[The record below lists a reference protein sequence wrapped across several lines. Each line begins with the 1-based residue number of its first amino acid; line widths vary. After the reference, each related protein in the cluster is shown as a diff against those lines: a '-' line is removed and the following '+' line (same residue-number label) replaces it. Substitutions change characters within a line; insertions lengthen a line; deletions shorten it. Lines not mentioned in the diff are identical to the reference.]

1 MSGQVREGAG
11 HERFDR
17 LLDLVPVGYVG
28 NPLHLLFLDEAYPV
42 HDAVG
47 YLRAL
52 DGSALVPERREYI
65 LNPPVH
71 WPFPRV
77 EFLQRPDPAC
87 VSELLFTRWDLAR
100 AVIPR
105 QADIGDRIVQVA
117 AAHHADVVV
126 LMIVDGLSYYDLPAD
141 LPAEPVLVDGVSIT
155 AHGYPAVIGKPSV
168 SQKMFNAGYRRQMGF
183 TYFERSQNPLAAE
196 LFGGFADSQV
206 QRVRSLDEVLS
217 ALEATVPISTFI
229 QITAMGLDQLA
240 HDHHDTPPVQE
251 YLARLL
257 QRFRELVTVVRRGSY
272 RVVACLTADHG
283 ILWWHQL
290 GDDPPVLEGVFGGDE
305 RHPRYTEGALVR
317 AHTRVVTHGRRTFT
331 VLQAPYLT
339 RRLRQNEWGVHG
351 GISAWESLVPL
362 LILKE

>member
-1 MSGQVREGAG
+1 MNGPDRDRAV
-11 HERFDR
+11 HERLDQ
-17 LLDLVPVGYVG
+17 LLDLVPVGYTG
-28 NPLHLLFLDEAYPV
+28 NPLHLLFLAEAYPV
-42 HDAVG
+42 RDATG

-52 DGSALVPERREYI
+52 DGNALVPERREYI

-77 EFLQRPDPAC
+77 EIARRPDPTR
-87 VSELLFTRWDLAR
+87 VSELLFRQWDLAR
-100 AVIPR
+100 EVILR
-105 QADIGDRIVQVA
+105 QTDIGDRLVHLA
-117 AAHHADVVV
+117 ATHHADVVL
-126 LMIVDGLSYYDLPAD
+126 LMIVDGLSYYDLPEEV
-141 LPAEPVLVDGVSIT
+141 PAEPVLVDGVSIT
-155 AHGYPAVIGKPSV
+155 THGYPAVIGKPTV

-206 QRVRSLDEVLS
+206 QRVRSLDEVRT
-217 ALEATVPISTFI
+217 ALQAVVPVGTFI
-229 QITAMGLDQLA
+229 QVTVMGLDLLA
-240 HDHHDTPPVQE
+240 HSHHDTPPVHQ
-251 YLARLL
+251 YLTRLL
-257 QRFRELVTVVRRGSY
+257 ERFQDLVTVVRRGGY

-290 GDDPPVLEGVFGGDE
+290 GTDPPVLEGVFGGDE

-317 AHTRVVTHGRRTFT
+317 AHARVVTYGRRTFT

-362 LILKE
+362 VVLKE